1 MDMSVTRT
9 PAQIARARYTTKAY
23 DPARPLTATQ
33 VEELLDVL
41 HLSPSS
47 INSQPWHFLVA
58 ADAPA
63 RARVAAGTQ
72 GPYAYNA
79 PKLRDASLVL
89 VLAARREMTDAHIAA
104 VLDQEQA
111 DGRFATDEARAQR
124 AQSCAGFVD
133 LHREQ
138 LHDARHWMEKQV
150 YLALGGL
157 LFAAGAMGIDATPI
171 EGFDPAAV
179 DEALDLPARGL
190 GSVVLVALG
199 HRGESDFNAAL
210 PKSRLP
216 RGQVFTWL

>member
-1 MDMSVTRT
+1 MSITRT
-9 PAQIARARYTTKAY
+9 PGQIARARYTTKAY

-41 HLSPSS
+41 YLSPSS
-47 INSQPWHFLVA
+47 INSQPWHFLIA
-58 ADAPA
+58 ADAQA
-63 RARVAAGTQ
+63 RARVAEGTQ
-72 GPYAYNA
+72 GAYAYNA
-79 PKLRDASLVL
+79 PKVRGASLVL
-89 VLAARREMTDAHIAA
+89 VLAARREMTDDHIAA

-111 DGRFATDEARAQR
+111 DGRFASEEARAQR
-124 AQSCAGFVD
+124 AQSCAGFVE
-133 LHREQ
+133 LHRSQ

-157 LFAAGAMGIDATPI
+157 LFAAGAMGIDATPM
-171 EGFDPAAV
+171 EGFDPAV
-179 DEALDLPARGL
+179 LDNALGLPAQGL

-199 HRGESDFNAAL
+199 HRGAGDFNATL

>member
-58 ADAPA
+58 ADAQA
-63 RARVAAGTQ
+63 RARVATGTQ

-79 PKLRDASLVL
+79 AKLRDASLVL
-89 VLAARREMTDAHIAA
+89 VLAARREMTDAHIDA

-111 DGRFATDEARAQR
+111 DGRFATDEARTQR

-138 LHDARHWMEKQV
+138 LHDTRHWMEKQV

-171 EGFDPAAV
+171 EGFDPVAV
-179 DEALDLPARGL
+179 DAALDLPARGL

-199 HRGESDFNAAL
+199 HHGEGDFNAVL